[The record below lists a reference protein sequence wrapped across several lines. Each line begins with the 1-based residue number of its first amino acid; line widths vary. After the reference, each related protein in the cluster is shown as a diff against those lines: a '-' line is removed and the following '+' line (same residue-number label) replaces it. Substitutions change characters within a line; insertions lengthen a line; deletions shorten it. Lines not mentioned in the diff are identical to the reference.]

1 MEKQN
6 IYRIYFKF
14 PIGCTTVRLV
24 ESTTTVLAKD
34 EQEAYDKFLKDLHIG
49 TCFIGDSAKGDI
61 FVSLIDKVDTCCV
74 K

>member
-14 PIGCTTVRLV
+14 PIGCTTVSFV
-24 ESTTTVLAKD
+24 ESATTVLAKD
-34 EQEAYDKFLKDLHIG
+34 EQEAYEKFLKDLHIG
-49 TCFIGDSAKGDI
+49 TCFIGDSAKGEI
-61 FVSLIDKVDTCCV
+61 FVSLIDKVDTSCV